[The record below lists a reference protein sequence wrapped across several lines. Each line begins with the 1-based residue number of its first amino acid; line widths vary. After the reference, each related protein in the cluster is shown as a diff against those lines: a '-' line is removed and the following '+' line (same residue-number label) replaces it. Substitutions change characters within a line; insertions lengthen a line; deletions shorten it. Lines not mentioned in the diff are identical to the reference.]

1 MRKLLFLPI
10 VLFIMLVSS
19 CTQTRSLTEQYI
31 KTEVEQHEPRAR
43 SSIRTYSIYKSP
55 VSSTT
60 TKYVELTGYKY
71 NGVKGMVLGA
81 DRYTR
86 YRAKLTGMPVAG
98 IEVTYV
104 ILTEAECQAMLDFEP
119 VIRAALKSAPRGG
132 AGEEVYED
140 YTVKEGVFISYRKYV
155 GMSSPTKIDLW
166 IDGHKY
172 TLPANT
178 FLKKLRKFM
187 AY

>member
-1 MRKLLFLPI
+1 MKLISLLPI
-10 VLFIMLVSS
+10 ALIMTLGTS

-31 KTEVEQHEPRAR
+31 KTEVEQHDPQAR

-55 VSSTT
+55 VSSTS
-60 TKYVELTGYKY
+60 TKYLELTGYKY
-71 NGVKGMVLGA
+71 NGTKGLVLGA
-81 DRYTR
+81 DRYVR

-98 IEVTYV
+98 TEVTYIV
-104 ILTEAECQAMLDFEP
+104 LTEAECQSMLDREP
-119 VIRAALKSAPRGG
+119 VIKTAVKTAAKAMAS
-132 AGEEVYED
+132 EEVYED
-140 YTVKEGVFISYRKYV
+140 YTVNDRLFMSYRKYSGV
-155 GMSSPTKIDLW
+155 STPTKIDLW
-166 IDGHKY
+166 VEGHKY